1 VSADLAAFV
10 AAELSSPQPEAV
22 VALARRLAADE
33 PLVEAVLYYGSTL
46 RTGDLDG
53 VLDFYV
59 LTSGQHRKG
68 LRGLANRLLPP
79 DVSYR
84 EVEIGGR
91 VYRAKIAT
99 MTLAQ
104 FEAATTAEALDTT
117 VWTRFVQPSALVWL
131 RSDGAG
137 EPVRRAAVRAART
150 AASFAFAL
158 GPHQGAAGD
167 FWQALF
173 RQTYAAEFRVEPSG
187 REASILA
194 FAPERWTQPLP
205 LAWRAAG
212 LAFAEAGGVLT
223 PHADALRARLKRA
236 WSAKRLLGKPLNI
249 ARILKASATFDGA
262 SRYAVWKI
270 ERHTGV
276 KIALTP
282 WRERHPFLASPIVAW
297 SLWKARR

>member
-1 VSADLAAFV
+1 VSGDLAAFV
-10 AAELSSPQPEAV
+10 AAELGASAPDAV
-22 VALARRLAADE
+22 VALARHLAADE

-59 LTSGQHRKG
+59 LTSGPHRRA
-68 LRGLANRLLPP
+68 LRGLANWLLPP
-79 DVSYR
+79 EVSYR
-84 EVEIGGR
+84 EIEIGGR
-91 VYRAKIAT
+91 TYRNKIAT

-104 FEAATTAEALDTT
+104 FEAATTAGALDTT
-117 VWTRFVQPSALVWL
+117 VWTRFVQPAGLVW
-131 RSDGAG
+131 SGSGEAG
-137 EPVRRAAVRAART
+137 EAVRRAVARAVQT
-150 AASFAFAL
+150 AAGFAFAL
-158 GPHQGAAGD
+158 GPAQGAAGD
-167 FWQALF
+167 YWQALF

-194 FAPERWTQPLP
+194 FAPARWTELLP
-205 LAWRAAG
+205 LAWAAAG
-212 LAFAEAGGVLT
+212 IAFDRAGET
-223 PHADALRARLKRA
+223 LRPKAKGERDRLKRQ
-236 WSAKRLLGKPLNI
+236 WSVKRLLGKPLNI

-282 WRERHPFLASPIVAW
+282 WRERHPFLASPIVVW